1 MQDHAA
7 VAGDDE
13 CRCAWGQWVGEIA
26 GQFTRAVVTETARRE
41 MAAKW
46 RRFSQ
51 AARSPQRRRRLL
63 DAVQQQFRFE
73 SSAIGKSRERI
84 SAQELR

>member
-1 MQDHAA
+1 MQDHTA

-41 MAAKW
+41 LAAKW

-51 AARSPQRRRRLL
+51 ATHSPQRRRHLL
-63 DAVQQQFRFE
+63 DAVQQQFVLNRLQSE
-73 SSAIGKSRERI
+73 KAVKDIPHRN
-84 SAQELR
+84 